1 MTRIVVLAKEPRCGR
16 VKTRLCPPL
25 THLEAAELAEASLT
39 TTLQAVA
46 ATGRPA
52 PLVALDG
59 RPGVWLPEGFDVVAQ
74 RGDSHDERI
83 AHAFVDAGTPAFLIG
98 MDSPQVTPE
107 LLEHALDRLAEPR
120 TDAVL
125 GLAEDG
131 GWWGM
136 GTVVADPAIV
146 VGVPMS
152 RADTGERQLQRLR
165 SLGLRTRL
173 LPTLRDVD
181 LIDDARAVARMIPG
195 SAFARTLERVDSG
208 VVPVAT

>member
-1 MTRIVVLAKEPRCGR
+1 MTRIVVLAKEPRSGR

-25 THLEAAELAEASLT
+25 THHQAAELAEASLR
-39 TTLQAVA
+39 TTLEAVG

-52 PLVALDG
+52 LVALDG
-59 RPGVWLPEGFDVVAQ
+59 RPGPWLPEGFDVVVQ
-74 RGDSHDERI
+74 RGNGHDERI
-83 AHAFVDAGTPAFLIG
+83 AHAIADAGAPAFLIG

-107 LLEHALDRLAEPR
+107 LLEHALDRLTQR
-120 TDAVL
+120 DTDAVL

-136 GTVVADPAIV
+136 GTSVADPAIV
-146 VGVPMS
+146 IGVPMS
-152 RADTGERQLQRLR
+152 RADTGQLQLRRLR

-181 LIDDARAVARMIPG
+181 LIDDARAVARLIPG
-195 SAFARTLERVDSG
+195 STFARTLERVDCG
-208 VVPVAT
+208 VVAVAT